1 MARDDHSTKG
11 VVRML
16 HSKQGKILV
25 AVLVL
30 ALVVIATTIAVSKP
44 DTQVA
49 QGPPPQMGPGA
60 GGGMP
65 PGGMGPGGPPPGGP
79 MPGPNGFR
87 PGQMGMMG
95 GGMMGGMMPQMPAIT
110 ATAEAVF
117 VIQGNTLYKYDKNL
131 SFLKKVELPRPVP
144 TNPMDGPGAPPMSNP
159 NTP

>member
-1 MARDDHSTKG
+1 MAGDDHSTKG
-11 VVRML
+11 VVCML
-16 HSKQGKILV
+16 HSKQGKMLV

-30 ALVVIATTIAVSKP
+30 ALVVIATAIAVSKP

-49 QGPPPQMGPGA
+49 QVPPPGMGVPSPGPMPGGQGPG
-60 GGGMP
+60 GPMP
-65 PGGMGPGGPPPGGP
+65 MGPPPGGA
-79 MPGPNGFR
+79 GFR

-95 GGMMGGMMPQMPAIT
+95 GGGMMPQMPAIT
-110 ATAEAVF
+110 ATAEAVY